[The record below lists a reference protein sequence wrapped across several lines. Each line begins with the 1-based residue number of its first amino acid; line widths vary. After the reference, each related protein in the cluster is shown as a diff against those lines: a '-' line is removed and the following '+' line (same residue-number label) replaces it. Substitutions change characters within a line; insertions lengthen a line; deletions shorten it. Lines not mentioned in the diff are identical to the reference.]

1 MVKFESNL
9 KGMNVLTID
18 KQQFFLSDEEV
29 TKLGKD
35 LKKTG
40 FI

>member
-1 MVKFESNL
+1 MIKFESNL

-18 KQQFFLSDEEV
+18 GQQFFISDNDTDGLV
-29 TKLGKD
+29 KD

-40 FI
+40 YI